1 MNGPEKTKIDWN
13 QLDAMLNFG
22 PTRQMC
28 ADILGIS
35 IETLKRRIK
44 EEHNM
49 TFTEYSEIK
58 FAATKLKLITKAI
71 QMGLGGNVP
80 MLIFSLKNKCNW
92 KDNPD
97 GTDERI
103 DGMEF

>member
-1 MNGPEKTKIDWN
+1 MSGPQKQPLDWEK
-13 QLDAMLNFG
+13 LDAILQFG

-44 EEHNM
+44 EEHDT
-49 TFTEYSEIK
+49 TFTEYADQK
-58 FAATKLKLITKAI
+58 FAKTKLKLIQKAI
-71 QMGLGGNVP
+71 TMGLGGNAT

-97 GTDERI
+97 GVDERI